1 MPCKGTVVKTS
12 DLSTRRSQR
21 AQSVRVFQSSLV
33 FSDAS
38 ALSARSAVKFG
49 GIVISLENLTVPVQ
63 ALHKGAIDHIS
74 KDRLSKDRLGGTI
87 KAALEG
93 TV

>member
-1 MPCKGTVVKTS
+1 MKEKFLIWSAISSSLLISPFLKPTKIGTVVKTS

-21 AQSVRVFQSSLV
+21 AQSLRVFQSPLV

-49 GIVISLENLTVPVQ
+49 GIVISLENLTVPKNT
-63 ALHKGAIDHIS
+63 AELAS
-74 KDRLSKDRLGGTI
+74 N
-87 KAALEG
+87 
-93 TV
+93 